1 MLSKNTSVELWFI
14 IVRIGRIVRPFP
26 RLACMSTMNV
36 DSPSVRFAV

>member
-14 IVRIGRIVRPFP
+14 IVRIGRIVRPLP
-26 RLACMSTMNV
+26 SASRMSTMNV